1 MWWRWSG
8 DRVLLLRWWWWW
20 YCGGG
25 IVVDGDGVCGGVG
38 AAVLLEVLRS
48 KLCYVID
55 EFLI

>member
-1 MWWRWSG
+1 MWWRLSG
-8 DRVLLLRWWWWW
+8 DRVLLLRWCWW